1 MLADL
6 LRVGAQ
12 KKSTQTKAADRR
24 TDTSTEG
31 ETERRQDTTA
41 DFLSLRSSGGTLY
54 LVPAL
59 SNQLA
64 SHMAGLYL

>member
-41 DFLSLRSSGGTLY
+41 DFLSQRSSGGTLY